1 MKFICGTL
9 SLHHHFPHKISPYS
23 CISIWFVPRFSH
35 HSIHKNNPGTNRAA
49 FRQKMSDA
57 WLIEP
62 IGSEFLK
69 CSILLILCIT
79 MMGNFTRRTARGIRQ
94 LGYAPKSATRYAGFF
109 FVSLLSVCMAAGV
122 LDVPAKTVTGSN
134 TGSGKSPAGA
144 RAGIISPDFFRIHRH

>member
-1 MKFICGTL
+1 MQFICGTL
-9 SLHHHFPHKISPYS
+9 SLHYHFPHKISPYNR
-23 CISIWFVPRFSH
+23 ISIRFVPRFSH
-35 HSIHKNNPGTNRAA
+35 HSIHKNNPGAERAA

-62 IGSEFLK
+62 IGSGFLK

-79 MMGNFTRRTARGIRQ
+79 MMGNFYKRTARGIRQ

-109 FVSLLSVCMAAGV
+109 FVSLLSVCTAAGV
-122 LDVPAKTVTGSN
+122 LDIPAEAVTGSN

-144 RAGIISPDFFRIHRH
+144 RAGSITPDFFRIHRH

>member
-1 MKFICGTL
+1 MFLCGTL
-9 SLHHHFPHKISPYS
+9 LLPITFSCQISPYS
-23 CISIWFVPRFSH
+23 RSSIRFVPRPHAPYSRQ
-35 HSIHKNNPGTNRAA
+35 INPGAERAA

-69 CSILLILCIT
+69 CSILLILYST
-79 MMGNFTRRTARGIRQ
+79 MTGNFIRRTARGIRQ

-109 FVSLLSVCMAAGV
+109 FVSFLSVCMAAGV
-122 LDVPAKTVTGSN
+122 LDVPAEAENGSN

-144 RAGIISPDFFRIHRH
+144 RAGSIAPDFFHIHRH